1 MRPHHPKLKPAK
13 PSSLN
18 VDRTATIEKQQRS
31 AGDQRTAKLE
41 LQPGTIP
48 QPMLQHSGHGRIKK
62 IAVLAG
68 EATAE
73 PLVTVPSCHSSNRNL
88 KLPCLLALLE
98 LSTQRKTNRGGGP
111 AKDHHEAHQER
122 GRVVCPRVRDV
133 ALYFG
138 LAADSTEGPNAFGC
152 CKMATGVAGL
162 VPIDTARGGSIG
174 RIAGTAKAGWGMQ
187 GSRQTERNAGSVPD
201 ATRQCAGPQMHWA
214 FGGCLHVRV
223 SMLNSWRSLNLV
235 VCTS

>member
-1 MRPHHPKLKPAK
+1 VAHEGSHYEGAGLYIQRVRPHHPKLKPAK

-31 AGDQRTAKLE
+31 TGDQRTAKLE
-41 LQPGTIP
+41 LQPGNIP

-62 IAVLAG
+62 IAALAG
-68 EATAE
+68 EATAV
-73 PLVTVPSCHSSNRNL
+73 PLVTDPSCHSSNRNL
-88 KLPCLLALLE
+88 QLPCLLALVE
-98 LSTQRKTNRGGGP
+98 KTNRGGGP

-138 LAADSTEGPNAFGC
+138 LAADSTEGSMRLGAA
-152 CKMATGVAGL
+152 KWQREWL
-162 VPIDTARGGSIG
+162 DVPIDTARGGSIG

-187 GSRQTERNAGSVPD
+187 ESRQTPGQSQM
-201 ATRQCAGPQMHWA
+201 RQGN
-214 FGGCLHVRV
+214 VRSRKCIGRLGV
-223 SMLNSWRSLNLV
+223 ASMCVFLY
-235 VCTS
+235 